1 MDLIVLLTLA
11 ATVFITSLS
20 GALMPGP
27 VLIITVSEATKR
39 GFIAGPLIVLGHIVV
54 ELIIIIGLLLGLGA
68 FLQLKPVL
76 VAIGILGGAALTW
89 MGYSTLKASYRKQV
103 SLSDELEKAKS
114 MSYGSTIGGI
124 ITTLSNPY
132 FFLWWAT
139 IGIGLL
145 SLFIRSVGTIN
156 LLVVF
161 LFAVSHWMSD
171 LIWYSVVSFT
181 IGKGRQK
188 LMSEK
193 TYRTIIGSCGI
204 FLLVFGAYFVL
215 DALKAILV

>member
-1 MDLIVLLTLA
+1 MDLVVLLTLA
-11 ATVFITSLS
+11 MTVFITSLS

-54 ELIIIIGLLLGLGA
+54 ESIIIAGLLLGLGT

-76 VAIGILGGAALTW
+76 VTIGILGGAALTW
-89 MGYSTLKASYRKQV
+89 MGYATLKASYRKQV
-103 SLSDELEKAKS
+103 SLSNELEKAKTVT
-114 MSYGSTIGGI
+114 YGPIISGI
-124 ITTLSNPY
+124 ITSLSNPY

-156 LLVVF
+156 LFIAL

-171 LIWYSVVSFT
+171 LIWYSAISFS
-181 IGKGRQK
+181 IGKGKQK

-193 TYRTIIGSCGI
+193 TYRTIIGSCGL

-215 DALKAILV
+215 DALRTILT

>member
-1 MDLIVLLTLA
+1 MDLVVLLTVA
-11 ATVFITSLS
+11 MTIFITSLS

-39 GFIAGPLIVLGHIVV
+39 GFIAGPLIVLGHVVV
-54 ELIIIIGLLLGLGA
+54 ESIIIAGLLLGLGT

-76 VAIGILGGAALTW
+76 ITIGILGGAALTW
-89 MGYSTLKASYRKQV
+89 MGYSILRTAYLKQV
-103 SLSDELEKAKS
+103 SLSNELEKAKT
-114 MSYGSTIGGI
+114 MTYGPTISGI
-124 ITTLSNPY
+124 ITSLSNPY

-145 SLFIRSVGTIN
+145 SLFIRSVGTMN
-156 LLVVF
+156 LFIAL
-161 LFAVSHWMSD
+161 LFAMSHWMSD
-171 LIWYSVVSFT
+171 FIWYSAISFS
-181 IGKGRQK
+181 IEKGRQK

-204 FLLVFGAYFVL
+204 FLLVFGAYFAL
-215 DALKAILV
+215 DAFRAILT